1 MWEGGRDP
9 EVFFKHLTYMSLSFR
24 GTAVTTITLQVGGE
38 LELVQKRQS
47 VLVCGNKVNS
57 MGMTIPWPP

>member
-47 VLVCGNKVNS
+47 VLSSLWK
-57 MGMTIPWPP
+57 